1 MCDHHRFNKGVKRVI
16 APAFSMKP
24 ERSELASGI
33 FFNRIPVDKFKTSRF
48 SISFVTPLTDNE
60 RAAKIALL
68 SSVLR
73 QGTVT
78 YKTPAALSRR
88 QEELYS
94 AILSSIVTKIGDY
107 QLLTFSVNFLSNA
120 FVPNGE
126 DLLPMAMD
134 LLGEVVFKPLI
145 DENSGV
151 FVEEYVA
158 VEKRNLI
165 NRIASVQ
172 NNKAVYAAHR
182 CTAIMHQDEPHGVF
196 ELGTQEAV
204 EQITPASL
212 YAAYRALLSEAR
224 IEVFYSGADAVEPIV
239 SWLVPQFSGIRRYP
253 CRLAPVK
260 VVRRVAK
267 HRIVNE
273 RSDATQARLCIG
285 FRTGIAL
292 GEKDTAAL
300 ILFNYLYAAAPT
312 SKLFANVRER
322 LSLCYSCSS
331 TLNLLNGTLMVTAGI
346 ETKKRN
352 KATRE
357 IFRQLKKTRRGRIT
371 EREFSMALKTMQA
384 QYMVI
389 FDSPV
394 AVERWYLV
402 RFLAGL
408 TETLSDFAEALTSL
422 TVNDVTAVAKKLSLD
437 TLYFLRGTQ
446 EGEVEEEEEDE

>member
-1 MCDHHRFNKGVKRVI
+1 
-16 APAFSMKP
+16 MKP
-24 ERSELASGI
+24 ERNDLSTGI
-33 FFNRIPVDKFKTSRF
+33 FFNHIPVDKFKTSRF
-48 SISFVTPLTDNE
+48 SISFVTPLTDSE
-60 RAAKIALL
+60 RAAKVALL

-73 QGTVT
+73 QGTST
-78 YKTPAALSRR
+78 YKTPAALARR

-94 AILSSIVTKIGDY
+94 ALLSSIVTKIGDY
-107 QLLTFSVNFLSNA
+107 QLLTFSVNFLSNS

-126 DLLPMAMD
+126 DLLPLALD

-145 DENSGV
+145 DEKSGV
-151 FVEEYVA
+151 FAEEYVA
-158 VEKRNLI
+158 VEKKNLI
-165 NRIASVQ
+165 NRIVSVQ

-182 CTAIMHQDEPHGVF
+182 CTAIMHQDEPHGIF
-196 ELGTQEAV
+196 ELGTVEAV

-224 IEVFYSGADAVEPIV
+224 IEVFYSGADAAEPIV
-239 SWLVPQFSGIRRYP
+239 SWLLPKLSGIHRYP

-260 VVRRVAK
+260 VVRRAGK
-267 HRIVNE
+267 KRIANE
-273 RSDATQARLCIG
+273 RSDANQARLCIG
-285 FRTGIAL
+285 FRTGTAL
-292 GEKDTAAL
+292 GEKDAVAL

-331 TLNLLNGTLMVTAGI
+331 SLNLLNGTLMVTAGI
-346 ETKKRN
+346 ETKKRAR
-352 KATRE
+352 ATRE
-357 IFRQLKKTRRGRIT
+357 IFRQLRKTRKGRIT

-384 QYMVI
+384 QYMGI

-394 AVERWYLV
+394 AVERWYLI

-408 TETLSDFAEALTSL
+408 NETLEDFAATLSTL
-422 TVNDVTAVAKKLSLD
+422 TVADITSVAKKLTVD

-446 EGEVEEEEEDE
+446 DGEVEEEDE